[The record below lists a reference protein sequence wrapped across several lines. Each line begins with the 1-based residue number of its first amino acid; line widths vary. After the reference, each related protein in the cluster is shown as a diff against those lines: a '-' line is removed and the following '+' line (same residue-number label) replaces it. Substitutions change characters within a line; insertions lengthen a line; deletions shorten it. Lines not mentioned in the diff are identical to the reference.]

1 MGNWNITIQGVG
13 AHHNKD
19 YSKDANLMY
28 EKFVKELREAG
39 HYVHHA
45 SFTHGAAQI
54 DKDNS
59 MGL

>member
-13 AHHNKD
+13 AHNNEN
-19 YSKDANLMY
+19 YPKDANLM
-28 EKFVKELREAG
+28 FDAFIKELREAG

-45 SFTHGAAQI
+45 SFTSGSAQI
-54 DKDNS
+54 EKDGS